1 MLSHPGPH
9 RYSLLRETTKPL
21 PPALKAAA
29 SLPHRLLPIAA
40 ALRSPRDQLETPMR
54 LRQARA
60 DLYHATYYATTLKAG
75 IPTVLTVYDLIPERY
90 PRYWSFLESL
100 VIRRWLRA
108 AANRAGHILVP
119 SVATGVDLLA
129 LYEMDAARLTVA
141 PLAVDDWLLASAE
154 ERPHGLVERHGSSAP
169 DTRPQSSSLPCDHS
183 RRLGTTIEQL
193 RLDETLDN
201 RPFLLCVCTNKP
213 HKNLPRLVR
222 AYHRFATRELAPPD
236 LVLAGGW
243 DPRYPEAM
251 DVAANLFPGPRNG
264 EPMVRFV
271 QAPSDSQSR
280 WLYRHAAAFVFPSQY
295 EGFGLPVLEAMRAGL
310 PVAASRTPAVAEVA
324 GGAALLFD
332 PQSEDAIAEALARLT
347 ADRDQATR
355 LASAGRDRA
364 AQFTWQATARRTIE
378 AYEAVL
384 C

>member
-1 MLSHPGPH
+1 MVKALLAEPGAH
-9 RYSLLRETTKPL
+9 CFSLLYQTTKPL
-21 PPALKAAA
+21 PPALQAAA
-29 SLPHRLLPIAA
+29 RPPHRLLPIAA
-40 ALRSPRDQLETPMR
+40 ALRSPRDQMETPLR

-60 DLYHATYYATTLKAG
+60 DLYHATYYASALKAG

-100 VIRRWLRA
+100 VIRHWLRA
-108 AANRAGHILVP
+108 AAHRAGHILVP
-119 SVATGVDLLA
+119 SVATGVDLGA

-141 PLAVDDWLLASAE
+141 PLAVDDWLLAPE
-154 ERPHGLVERHGSSAP
+154 CERPDGVGE
-169 DTRPQSSSLPCDHS
+169 
-183 RRLGTTIEQL
+183 
-193 RLDETLDN
+193 

-222 AYHRFATRELAPPD
+222 AYRQFASRSSSPPD

-251 DVAANLFPGPRNG
+251 DTAADLFPSTQGA
-264 EPMVRFV
+264 EPTV
-271 QAPSDSQSR
+271 QFIHAPSDSQLR

-310 PVAASRTPAVAEVA
+310 PVAASDTAAIAEVV

-332 PQSEDAIAEALARLT
+332 PQSVSAIAEAVACLVSDREG
-347 ADRDQATR
+347 ADR
-355 LASAGRDRA
+355 LAAAGKERA
-364 AQFTWQATARRTIE
+364 AHFTWRATAARTVE